1 MKKSKKWLYTTIVI
15 SILSLSSCGE
25 KLSQEKQPINEMNPT
40 DDITYSKNDLEIAE
54 VTLKEPGKIASDMEY
69 LYICDTGNDRIVRCN
84 FDGTDPLIIG
94 ELGSMDGEFSSPECI
109 AVNANKFCVYDR
121 ENQRIQV
128 FTKNGEFNSKY
139 ELKDKFSSIA
149 NIIDIEMDNDDNIY
163 FSIVSYGDHLKEA
176 GIYVLT
182 SENEIKS
189 IKQLFVGNLYNNSES
204 KKNDVYYVSR
214 FELQDETEWQTGY
227 SEFGIITDSSY
238 STKNA
243 FSSLFSSIDITE
255 TNNNYM
261 VYDDATQ
268 SIYKFDEQG
277 NCSTCVFS
285 EDVVNDFVYTGFCS
299 DPNDCLYLSDRAN
312 SKIYVLKPLE

>member
-1 MKKSKKWLYTTIVI
+1 MKTKIKWACIIATI
-15 SILSLSSCGE
+15 SMLSLTSCG
-25 KLSQEKQPINEMNPT
+25 KTLSQEKQTINEMNPT

-54 VTLKEPGKIASDMEY
+54 VTLKEPGKIASDLEH

-84 FDGTDPLIIG
+84 FDGTDSLIIG

-109 AVNANKFCVYDR
+109 AVNKNKFCVYDR

-128 FTKNGEFNSKY
+128 FAKNGEFESKY
-139 ELKDKFSSIA
+139 ELKEKFSSLA

-163 FSIVSYGDHLKEA
+163 FSVVSYGDHLKEA
-176 GIYVLT
+176 GLYVLT
-182 SENEIKS
+182 SENEVKS

-204 KKNDVYYVSR
+204 PTNDVFYVSR

-227 SEFGIITDSSY
+227 SEFGVITDFSY

-268 SIYKFDEQG
+268 SIYKFDESG

-299 DPNDCLYLSDRAN
+299 DTNDCLYLSDRAN